1 MEPFAAVP
9 EQLEAKRL
17 LAAALRDGDAHAFLF
32 HGPAGVGKTAA
43 AFAFAGAQLGDAR
56 RVGERT
62 HPDLRVVEPLGD
74 MIRIDAIRELH
85 HDLHLRPFE
94 ADRRVYLLLAAHLL
108 NDDAADALLKD
119 LEEPPL
125 YATIVLVADELGPI
139 PETIRSRCQLVPF
152 RRLSERAVRTWL
164 AEQAP
169 ELGEVET
176 TAIARVAAGRLD
188 RARRLV
194 DPEARERREAV
205 IAAARGAYLEVAFQS
220 ADASQALL
228 AAARLSGAAAGER
241 EELVVGGL
249 DLSPRDAEQRIKRVQ
264 RGAEREELLAQLEEL
279 AAWYRDLVVVASGA
293 EDVATHADRLD
304 DLRTD
309 VALGL
314 GRGPERAAA
323 LVRQSWRSAEE
334 FNVNPGLWLD
344 AVFVQLRRAFA
355 GGIAPPPGSDRSAGE
370 EATIEAA
377 PT

>member
-1 MEPFAAVP
+1 MSTLAEDPFAALP
-9 EQLEAKRL
+9 EQNEAKRL
-17 LAAALRDGDAHAFLF
+17 LAAALGDGDAHAYLF
-32 HGPAGVGKTAA
+32 HGPAGVGKTLA
-43 AFAFAGAQLGDAR
+43 AFAFAGALLGDPR

-62 HPDLRVVEPLGD
+62 HPDLRVIEPLGD

-94 ADRRVYLLLAAHLL
+94 SDRRVYLLLSAHLL

-164 AEQAP
+164 AANAP
-169 ELGEVET
+169 ELEEVES

-188 RARRLV
+188 RARRLI
-194 DPEARERREAV
+194 DPAVRERRAAI
-205 IAAARGAYLEVAFQS
+205 IAAARGPYLDPEFQP
-220 ADASQALL
+220 ADASRALL
-228 AAARLSGAAAGER
+228 DAVDLSGATAKAS
-241 EELVVGGL
+241 EEEVVAGL
-249 DLSPRDAEQRIKRVQ
+249 DLTPRDAELRIKRVQ

-293 EDVATHADRLD
+293 ESTAIHADHLEE
-304 DLRTD
+304 LRAD
-309 VALGL
+309 VALEL
-314 GRGPERAAA
+314 DRGPERAAA

-334 FNVNPGLWLD
+334 FNVNTGLWLD
-344 AVFVQLRRAFA
+344 ALFVQLRRAFV
-355 GGIAPPPGSDRSAGE
+355 
-370 EATIEAA
+370 
-377 PT
+377 